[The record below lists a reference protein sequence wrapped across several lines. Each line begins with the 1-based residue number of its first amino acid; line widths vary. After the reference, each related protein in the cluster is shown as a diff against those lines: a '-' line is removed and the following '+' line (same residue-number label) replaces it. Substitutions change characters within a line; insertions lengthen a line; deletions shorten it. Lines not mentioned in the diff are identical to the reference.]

1 MLYFIIIWVL
11 CVIMMID
18 IVRYYI
24 GSDIVGD
31 ENIVYIA
38 GSAGNEK
45 TFLWIE
51 HAIKKYNKQ
60 RKLKGKNK
68 KREFKLIL
76 FERR

>member
-1 MLYFIIIWVL
+1 MLYFILICVL
-11 CVIMMID
+11 FVIMMID

-38 GSAGNEK
+38 GSVGDNK
-45 TFLWIE
+45 TFLWLE

-60 RKLKGKNK
+60 KGLKGKNK
-68 KREFKLIL
+68 KREFELIL